1 MTTASQPNVI
11 LLVLDACRVDRARDH
26 APHLRQLGRDSVWF
40 KNAVA
45 PATWTRP
52 SHASIFT
59 GKYPHEHGITQ
70 PSQSTAPTDLIDC
83 FAERGYSTHGVSGNG
98 FVSPLWGFDKIFDTF
113 RYTQTP
119 EPFPKGLDTYT
130 YLRNRNNNTS
140 ALNMMTSV
148 IRACLRHDH
157 PLQSNINLASVGIN
171 ALSRRYLPQLT
182 RIPHQTFVPNPQHS
196 YSPEKNTALLEE
208 RIHKEAPKD
217 QPFFIFAN
225 YMDTHRPYQSPPDLQ
240 RKYLGHCI
248 SKSEFERL
256 NDDVAAPWEFIRLVQ
271 NNAVDDS
278 DLETL
283 RHMYAASV
291 GSVDRHIQRLVNA
304 VDEAGIRDETV
315 IVVVGDHGENLG
327 ETDCMGRQRFGHE
340 ASISDA
346 LARVPFVISHPTLE
360 ADIEELVSV
369 KDVYD
374 FLLQASNSGTP
385 MEEISL
391 TELGSE
397 PVVCEYPALG
407 DTEFYDTYPDIDR
420 SYLCQRVS
428 MNSVAAY
435 EDDWRIII
443 ESDGTEIAFYA
454 GEQAEIETAPRT
466 VVRTAR
472 DACEQLL
479 SLSGVDTSQETKS
492 RLKELGYL

>member
-1 MTTASQPNVI
+1 MTTSQPNII
-11 LLVLDACRVDRARDH
+11 LLVLDACRVDRAREY
-26 APHLRQLGRDSVWF
+26 APHLRQLGTDGVWF
-40 KNAVA
+40 ENAVA
-45 PATWTRP
+45 PATWTQP

-70 PSQSTAPTDLIDC
+70 PSQSTAPTDLIDR
-83 FAERGYSTHGVSGNG
+83 FRERGYSTHGVSGNG
-98 FVSPLWGFDKIFDTF
+98 FVSPLWKFDKAFDTF

-130 YLRNRNNNTS
+130 YLRSHTDKMS
-140 ALNMMTSV
+140 ASEMATSV
-148 IRACLRHDH
+148 IRACLIHNY
-157 PLQSNINLASVGIN
+157 PLQSSLNLASVGIN
-171 ALSRRYLPQLT
+171 AFSRRYLPQLT

-196 YSPEKNTALLEE
+196 YSPEKNTALLEKM
-208 RIHKEAPKD
+208 IHREAPSD
-217 QPFFIFAN
+217 QPFFAFAN

-240 RKYLGHCI
+240 RKHLGHRI

-271 NNAVDDS
+271 NDAVDDS

-291 GSVDRHIQRLVNA
+291 ESVDRHIQRLVDA

-346 LARVPFVISHPTLE
+346 LARVPFVISHPKLE
-360 ADIEELVSV
+360 GDIEELVSV

-374 FLLQASNSGTP
+374 FLLLASDSEAP
-385 MEEISL
+385 MKDISL
-391 TELGSE
+391 TELASE
-397 PVVCEYPALG
+397 QVVCEYPALG
-407 DTEFYDTYPDIDR
+407 DSEFYDRYPDIDR
-420 SYLCQRVS
+420 SYLRQRVS

-435 EDDWRIII
+435 EDDWRIVV
-443 ESDGTEIAFYA
+443 ESDGTELAFHD
-454 GEQAEIETAPRT
+454 GKQAEIETAPT
-466 VVRTAR
+466 TIVRTAR
-472 DACEQLL
+472 DACEQL
-479 SLSGVDTSQETKS
+479 STFSGVDMVTETKS